1 MIRAY
6 RGVVSSNVAS
16 ADIDPSVQVIGV
28 VEAGERPAIWPNGEV
43 RQGVD
48 LIRFGLQT
56 NLEDHS

>member
-6 RGVVSSNVAS
+6 RGVVSSDVAS
-16 ADIDPSVQVIGV
+16 ADIDPSAQVIGV
-28 VEAGERPAIWPNGEV
+28 VEVGEQSTIWPNGEV

-56 NLEDHS
+56 YLEDNS